1 MCINLDVFRGSD
13 LQKIANQTRLK
24 IIEMSHA
31 AKSAH
36 LGSCLSCVDI
46 LVSLYHHV
54 LNIDPEK
61 GIAQLNEIYS
71 FFLKVMRRWDFML
84 F

>member
-1 MCINLDVFRGSD
+1 MCINLKGARSSD
-13 LQKIANQTRLK
+13 LQKVANQTRLK

-46 LVSLYHHV
+46 LVTLYHHV
-54 LNIDPEK
+54 LNIDPARYRAAERD
-61 GIAQLNEIYS
+61 IFIL
-71 FFLKVMRRWDFML
+71 LRVMRRWDFML